1 MRSYLVTVFCL
12 GVRYQYTAQ
21 APGTC
26 DAIVAAMS
34 AYPQADVVGARRIT
48 VQ

>member
-1 MRSYLVTVFCL
+1 MRSYLITVFCL
-12 GVRYQYTAQ
+12 GVRYQYTTQ

-34 AYPQADVVGARRIT
+34 AYPQSDVVRARRIT
-48 VQ
+48 LQ